1 MAENDQSN
9 QRSGDEE
16 SYIESDHPEEK
27 EFEFALSP
35 AMAYNGI
42 IDYSTT
48 QGRKM
53 YSAATAKLS
62 EDLYDC
68 NAEDLYTFLKAL
80 KERAREYGWDT
91 EGVGIMSI
99 PDNPEDPKDFKSLIN
114 NHGEID
120 IESIKA
126 FEESYVEGKSRSA
139 QDAAMLYRCLMNSIS
154 KEGKKKILVWED
166 QYQVGT
172 YGSGNLLLKIVVRES
187 HLDTNATSASI
198 RKKLTNLDRY
208 LPTIGQDITK
218 FNTYVKLLTDGL
230 QSRGEVTNNL
240 LINLFK
246 GYSACSDREFIEYIK
261 RKEDAFEEGKE
272 ITPDQLM
279 KYADEKYKTLLQK
292 GTWNA
297 PDANEEKI
305 LALQVEINKL
315 KSKSSKAKKTGK
327 NKSSGKKQ
335 SSTGNKKPA
344 WFQQRPI
351 DSELKKPKE
360 WNGIK
365 WYYCHKDT
373 GGKCDGKW
381 RRHKPSSCKGKA
393 YVFPGKQNQEKETE
407 NPKRKY
413 ADTNYKQ
420 NSDRVLKLKKGI
432 EAASAVIE
440 SNEESSSSE
449 E

>member
-1 MAENDQSN
+1 MSDDNES
-9 QRSGDEE
+9 RSD
-16 SYIESDHPEEK
+16 PEIIDRDPV
-27 EFEFALSP
+27 EFALSP
-35 AMAYNGI
+35 AMAHNGI

-80 KERAREYGWDT
+80 KERAREYSWDMD
-91 EGVGIMSI
+91 GVGIMSI
-99 PDNPEDPKDFKSLIN
+99 PDDPVNPTMFKSMID

-120 IESIKA
+120 IETIRA
-126 FEESYVEGKSRSA
+126 FEEVYVQGRSRSA
-139 QDAAMLYRCLMNSIS
+139 QDAALLYKCLMNSIS

-166 QYQVGT
+166 QYQIGR
-172 YGSGNLLLKIVVRES
+172 YGSGNLLLKVIVRES

-218 FNTYVKLLTDGL
+218 FNTYVKLLDGL
-230 QSRGEVTNNL
+230 RSRGEVTNDL

-246 GYSACSDREFIEYIK
+246 GYSACSDKEFIEYIK
-261 RKEDAFEEGKE
+261 RKEDSFEEGRE

-292 GTWNA
+292 GSWNA

-305 LALQVEINKL
+305 LSLQVEINKL
-315 KSKSSKAKKTGK
+315 KNKSAKGKKPSKQKPNAKGKAKKEK
-327 NKSSGKKQ
+327 PSWFNK
-335 SSTGNKKPA
+335 
-344 WFQQRPI
+344 RPKE
-351 DSELKKPKE
+351 SELSKPRE

-373 GGKCDGKW
+373 GGKCEGVW
-381 RRHKPSSCKGKA
+381 RQHTPATCKGKA
-393 YVFPGKQNQEKETE
+393 HTFKHKQSQRESS
-407 NPKRKY
+407 KRK
-413 ADTNYKQ
+413 
-420 NSDRVLKLKKGI
+420 SDEIGNDYNKTKRELKLKKGI
-432 EAASAVIE
+432 KAASALIE
-440 SNEESSSSE
+440 SSEDNSDSSE
-449 E
+449 EN